1 MRRVPG
7 ILRFARMAGS
17 SIAGP
22 DAAAWVTDFLNAAY
36 YARPEEDRHVHDL
49 RLAHGIITT
58 RWASRAGRRLGAR
71 DVLALNRAYGMLRL
85 RRGGRLDHAALLNGS
100 RVLIGDW
107 FPGAWADDE
116 RRAHG
121 IAFASAAERW
131 AFVPEQRLRRAAL
144 GPLTPPLTPPSE
156 QHWAISDPVALPDPD
171 AALQL
176 LLAPARWPDIGAAGG
191 RFTALRGSG
200 LLGQTFEIEV
210 VAEPQ
215 PRLPVFARG
224 YVTCTSSHVRG
235 AMRNGPDAGIG
246 LQEAVSDVCG
256 RYRVAVGS
264 DSEPA
269 LPTGAEPL
277 ALVALTTHEGH
288 FLGRARSH
296 LLVWRDANGAWIRDI
311 GAWDRLPVHLAA
323 TYATAGRAA
332 QRQFWGPTPAAR
344 SMLAQLALIS
354 APHAPTRQPTPQR
367 PRQQP
372 ENDEIA
378 NET

>member
-58 RWASRAGRRLGAR
+58 RWAGRPGRRLGAR
-71 DVLALNRAYGMLRL
+71 DVLALNRAYGVLRL

-100 RVLIGDW
+100 RALIGDW

-121 IAFASAAERW
+121 IAFVSAADRW
-131 AFVPEQRLRRAAL
+131 AFAPEQRLRRAAL
-144 GPLTPPLTPPSE
+144 GPLTPPLSLPSE
-156 QHWAISDPVALPDPD
+156 QHWAIYDPVQLPAPD

-176 LLAPARWPDIGAAGG
+176 LLTPARWPDIGAAGG
-191 RFTALRGSG
+191 RFTALRSSG

-224 YVTCTSSHVRG
+224 YVTCTALHVLG
-235 AMRNGPDAGIG
+235 ATQTGPGPAIG
-246 LQEAVSDVCG
+246 LREALTEVCAQ
-256 RYRVAVGS
+256 YRAAVES
-264 DSEPA
+264 DSEPP
-269 LPTGAEPL
+269 LPAEAEPL
-277 ALVALTTHEGH
+277 ALVVLTTHEGH

-296 LLVWRDANGAWIRDI
+296 LLLWRDANGAWIRDI
-311 GAWDRLPVHLAA
+311 GAWDPLPVHLAA
-323 TYATAGRAA
+323 TYATAGRTA

-354 APHAPTRQPTPQR
+354 GAHAPDPG
-367 PRQQP
+367 
-372 ENDEIA
+372 
-378 NET
+378 

>member
-1 MRRVPG
+1 MLGPMRRVPG

-71 DVLALNRAYGMLRL
+71 DVLALNRAYGVLRL
-85 RRGGRLDHAALLNGS
+85 RRGGRLDHGALLNGS
-100 RVLIGDW
+100 RALLGAW
-107 FPGAWADDE
+107 FPDAWADDE

-121 IAFASAAERW
+121 IAFASVAERW
-131 AFVPEQRLRRAAL
+131 AFAPEQRLHRAAL
-144 GPLTPPLTPPSE
+144 GPLTPPLTAPSQ
-156 QHWAISDPVALPDPD
+156 QHSAIYDPVHLSDPD

-176 LLAPARWPDIGAAGG
+176 LLTPARWPDIGAAGG
-191 RFTALRGSG
+191 RFTALRGTG

-224 YVTCTSSHVRG
+224 YVTCTSLHVRG
-235 AMRNGPDAGIG
+235 AARTGPEPSTG
-246 LQEAVSDVCG
+246 LEEAVADVCA
-256 RYRVAVGS
+256 RYRAAAGS

-269 LPTGAEPL
+269 LPAGAEAL
-277 ALVALTTHEGH
+277 ALVVLTTHEGH

-296 LLVWRDANGAWIRDI
+296 LLLWRDASGAWIRDI
-311 GAWDRLPVHLAA
+311 GAWDPLPMHLAA
-323 TYATAGRAA
+323 TYATAGRTA

-354 APHAPTRQPTPQR
+354 GAHG
-367 PRQQP
+367 
-372 ENDEIA
+372 A
-378 NET
+378 NPA